1 MASAHC
7 DRRSGVGRAE
17 ATPRQVAANVETAT
31 TATPPIRTLFM
42 LEAAV
47 NAVSGPL
54 MIIAPRL
61 VLMAEEEHIVSDE
74 AAELGRWFGCMVFAF
89 GAVLL
94 GRALRAGRSCSNC
107 SLEMYATRHAPIFGW
122 GGLRTGQVR
131 QCLILG
137 LASCCSWRGWRRYGI
152 FAWRC
157 RGFARVERWMRR
169 QGRRK
174 TSSLIASRRVE
185 SAALGKEVTSK
196 LSEKEAR
203 KQRRISERAEGGSHL
218 SIS

>member
-1 MASAHC
+1 M
-7 DRRSGVGRAE
+7 GRAE

-122 GGLRTGQVR
+122 GGFLDGAAVFN
-131 QCLILG
+131 I
-137 LASCCSWRGWRRYGI
+137 
-152 FAWRC
+152 
-157 RGFARVERWMRR
+157 GFSVVLLVARVAAIRDIRVALPR
-169 QGRRK
+169 ICTGRE
-174 TSSLIASRRVE
+174 VD
-185 SAALGKEVTSK
+185 AAAG
-196 LSEKEAR
+196 EKED
-203 KQRRISERAEGGSHL
+203 E
-218 SIS
+218 